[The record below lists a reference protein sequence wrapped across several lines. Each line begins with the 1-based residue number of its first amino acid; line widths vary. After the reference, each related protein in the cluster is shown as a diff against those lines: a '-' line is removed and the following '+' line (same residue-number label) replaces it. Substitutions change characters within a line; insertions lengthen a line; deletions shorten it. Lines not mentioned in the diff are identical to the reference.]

1 MKRLFRQ
8 TINMKTRVKKA
19 MRVAIVTAFVITSMI
34 WLIWMPVTASWMVR
48 RSAKHFHDIYQPGKK
63 MYACIHEDL
72 FALEFAG
79 TKGLPAI
86 EKLSK
91 DESLI
96 PSARNTASNLYAYI
110 SSGQHLPSFRHTL
123 TNNPY
128 WIGRQ
133 FGNYLL
139 RKDTAYLRKHVTQ
152 TTD

>member
-1 MKRLFRQ
+1 MKRLVRQ
-8 TINMKTRVKKA
+8 TTDIKTGAKK
-19 MRVAIVTAFVITSMI
+19 VTGVAFVTMFVIMSVI
-34 WLIWMPVTASWMVR
+34 WFIWMPVTSSWMVR
-48 RSAKHFHDIYQPGKK
+48 RSAKQFHDMYQPGKK

-96 PSARNTASNLYAYI
+96 PSARSTASNLYAYI
-110 SSGQHLPSFRHTL
+110 SNGKHLPSFRHTL
-123 TNNPY
+123 ANNPY

-133 FGNYLL
+133 FCNYLL
-139 RKDTAYLRKHVTQ
+139 KKDTVYLREHVTQ
-152 TTD
+152 TID